1 MICDFCRMAIPR
13 FPEICAKEI
22 AANKKTKTAD
32 LWKPLEPLQK
42 DGMKIIKR
50 IARNN
55 KKAFSREENKPNN
68 PGESINNG
76 LKRNVNSLK
85 PWL

>member
-1 MICDFCRMAIPR
+1 MAIPR
-13 FPEICAKEI
+13 FPEICANEI
-22 AANKKTKTAD
+22 EANKKTKTAD

-42 DGMKIIKR
+42 DGIKIIKR

-76 LKRNVNSLK
+76 LKRNVNTLK